1 MNLLRVL
8 PVRALPELVQEAAQ
22 DAAEHGAES
31 SGAMPMSELS
41 DFASHHIADATEI
54 EIFGMHWSLDF
65 LSIPP
70 IDIGPLTIDLS
81 PTRQVVVMVVVAVLM
96 LVTFI
101 LLAGA
106 LRKKHK
112 EKAPSG
118 FANAMEAM
126 IIYFRDDV
134 VRANIGHGADAFTPF
149 ILTLFFFILGM
160 NLIGLTPLG
169 ITPTA
174 NISVTAALAVITLV
188 VVEVSG
194 FRALGPAGYARTI
207 FFLPSGLPGFMKPP
221 MLAILTVVEAI
232 GKLAKPVAL
241 TIRLMAN
248 MTAGHTLLL
257 LLLGMIFVLQSYL
270 MGIAAVAM
278 GSVLMILE
286 LFVACLQA
294 YIFAMLTSV
303 FIGLIRH
310 AH

>member
-1 MNLLRVL
+1 MSLLRVL
-8 PVRALPELVQEAAQ
+8 RARGQEVAQ
-22 DAAEHGAES
+22 SAGEHGAES
-31 SGAMPMSELS
+31 PGPMPMEELS
-41 DFASHHIADATEI
+41 DFAQHHIGDATEI
-54 EIFGMHWSLDF
+54 ELFGGHWSLDA
-65 LSIPP
+65 LSIDP
-70 IDIGPLTIDLS
+70 IHIGSVTIDLS
-81 PTRQVVVMVVVAVLM
+81 PTRHVVIMVVVALLM
-96 LVTFI
+96 LTTFI
-101 LLAGA
+101 TLAGA
-106 LRKKHK
+106 LRKRHK

-126 IIYFRDDV
+126 ILYFRDDV

-174 NISVTAALAVITLV
+174 NISVTAALAVISLIV
-188 VVEVSG
+188 IEVAG
-194 FRALGPAGYARTI
+194 FKALGPAGYARTI
-207 FFLPSGLPGFMKPP
+207 FFLPSGLPWFMKPP
-221 MLAILTVVEAI
+221 MLAILTVVEAM
-232 GKLAKPVAL
+232 GKLAKPFAL

-248 MTAGHTLLL
+248 MTAGHTLILL
-257 LLLGMIFVLQSYL
+257 LMGMIFVLQSYL
-270 MGIAAVAM
+270 MGVAAVAM

>member
-1 MNLLRVL
+1 MSVLTVL
-8 PVRALPELVQEAAQ
+8 PARAQEATQ
-22 DAAEHGAES
+22 GAADRGAES
-31 SGAMPMSELS
+31 SGPMPMDELPE
-41 DFASHHIADATEI
+41 FIQHHIGDATEI
-54 EIFGMHWSLDF
+54 EFGGGHWSLEA
-65 LSIPP
+65 LSIDP
-70 IDIGPLTIDLS
+70 IQIGSLTIDLS
-81 PTRQVVVMVVVAVLM
+81 PTRQLLVMMVVAL
-96 LVTFI
+96 LLLATFI
-101 LLAGA
+101 PIAA
-106 LRKKHK
+106 SLRKKKK

-126 IIYFRDDV
+126 IIYFRDEV
-134 VRANIGHGADAFTPF
+134 VRTNIGHGADAFTPF

-174 NISVTAALAVITLV
+174 NVSVTAALALITFVVI
-188 VVEVSG
+188 EVAG

-207 FFLPSGLPGFMKPP
+207 FFLPPGVPGIMKPG
-221 MLAILTVVEAI
+221 MLAILTVVEAM
-232 GKLAKPVAL
+232 GKFAKPFAL

-248 MTAGHTLLL
+248 MTAGHTLILL
-257 LLLGMIFVLQSYL
+257 LMGMIFVTHNYFV
-270 MGIAAVAM
+270 GVAAVAI

>member
-1 MNLLRVL
+1 MSLLEML
-8 PVRALPELVQEAAQ
+8 PARVQEAAQ
-22 DAAEHGAES
+22 GVAEHGADP
-31 SGAMPMSELS
+31 SGPMPMDELP
-41 DFASHHIADATEI
+41 DFIQHHIGDATEI
-54 EIFGMHWSLDF
+54 EFMGGHWSLEA
-65 LSIPP
+65 LSIDP
-70 IDIGPLTIDLS
+70 IQIGSLTIDLS
-81 PTRQVVVMVVVAVLM
+81 PTRQTLVMMVVALLM
-96 LVTFI
+96 LAIFI
-101 LLAGA
+101 PLAGT
-106 LRKKHK
+106 LRKRGK

-126 IIYFRDDV
+126 VIYFRDDV
-134 VRANIGHGADAFTPF
+134 VRTNIGHGADAFTPF

-221 MLAILTVVEAI
+221 MLVILTVVEAI

>member
-1 MNLLRVL
+1 MSLLRVL
-8 PVRALPELVQEAAQ
+8 PRHGQEATQ
-22 DAAEHGAES
+22 VAADHGAES
-31 SGAMPMSELS
+31 SGPLTMDGLS
-41 DFASHHIADATEI
+41 DFAQHHIGDAAEI
-54 EIFGMHWSLDF
+54 EFGGGHWSLEA
-65 LSIPP
+65 LSIDP
-70 IDIGPLTIDLS
+70 IHIGSVAINLS
-81 PTRQVVVMVVVAVLM
+81 PTRHVVIMVVVALLM
-96 LVTFI
+96 LATFI
-101 LLAGA
+101 TLAGV
-106 LRKKHK
+106 LRKRHK

-126 IIYFRDDV
+126 IVYFRDDV

-174 NISVTAALAVITLV
+174 NISVTAALAVISLIV
-188 VVEVSG
+188 IEVAG
-194 FRALGPAGYARTI
+194 FKALGPAGYARTI
-207 FFLPSGLPGFMKPP
+207 FFLPAGLPWFMKPP
-221 MLAILTVVEAI
+221 MLAILTVVEAM
-232 GKLAKPVAL
+232 GKLAKPFAL

-248 MTAGHTLLL
+248 MTAGHTLILL
-257 LLLGMIFVLQSYL
+257 LMGMIFVLQSYF
-270 MGIAAVAM
+270 MGVAAVAM

>member
-1 MNLLRVL
+1 
-8 PVRALPELVQEAAQ
+8 
-22 DAAEHGAES
+22 
-31 SGAMPMSELS
+31 MPMSELS

-54 EIFGMHWSLDF
+54 EFLWWHWSLEG

-70 IDIGPLTIDLS
+70 IDLGPLTIDLS
-81 PTRQVVVMVVVAVLM
+81 PTRHVVIMVLVALLM
-96 LVTFI
+96 LPTFI
-101 LLAGA
+101 LLARV
-106 LRKKHK
+106 LRKSRK

-118 FANAMEAM
+118 LANAVEAM
-126 IIYFRDDV
+126 VVYFRDDV

-188 VVEVSG
+188 VIEVSG

-207 FFLPSGLPGFMKPP
+207 FFLPSGLPGFMKPG
-221 MLAILTVVEAI
+221 MLAILTVVESM
-232 GKLAKPVAL
+232 GKLAKPFAL

-248 MTAGHTLLL
+248 MTAGHTLILL
-257 LLLGMIFVLQSYL
+257 LMGMIFVLQSYL
-270 MGIAAVAM
+270 MGVAAVAM
-278 GSVLMILE
+278 GSLLMILE

>member
-1 MNLLRVL
+1 MSLLRVL
-8 PVRALPELVQEAAQ
+8 RARGQEAAQ
-22 DAAEHGAES
+22 AAGEHGAES

-54 EIFGMHWSLDF
+54 EFLWWHWSLEG

-70 IDIGPLTIDLS
+70 IDLGPLTIDLS
-81 PTRQVVVMVVVAVLM
+81 PTRHVVIMVLVALLM
-96 LVTFI
+96 LPTFI
-101 LLAGA
+101 LLARV
-106 LRKKHK
+106 LRKSRK

-118 FANAMEAM
+118 LANAVEAM
-126 IIYFRDDV
+126 VVYFRDDV

-188 VVEVSG
+188 VIEVSG

-207 FFLPSGLPGFMKPP
+207 FFLPSGLPGFMKPG
-221 MLAILTVVEAI
+221 MLAILTVVESM
-232 GKLAKPVAL
+232 GKLAKPFAL

-248 MTAGHTLLL
+248 MTAGHTLILL
-257 LLLGMIFVLQSYL
+257 LMGMIFVLQSYL
-270 MGIAAVAM
+270 MGVAAVAM
-278 GSVLMILE
+278 GSLLMILE

>member
-1 MNLLRVL
+1 MSLLRVL
-8 PVRALPELVQEAAQ
+8 REQGQEVAEAAG
-22 DAAEHGAES
+22 EHGAES
-31 SGAMPMSELS
+31 SGAMPMNELA
-41 DFASHHIADATEI
+41 DFAQHHIADATEI
-54 EIFGMHWSLDF
+54 EFLWWHWNLDF

-70 IDIGPLTIDLS
+70 FNLGPLTIDLS
-81 PTRQVVVMVVVAVLM
+81 PTRHVVIMVTVAVLM
-96 LVTFI
+96 LAFI
-101 LLAGA
+101 PLAGA
-106 LRKKHK
+106 LRKRYK

-118 FANAMEAM
+118 VANALEAM
-126 IIYFRDDV
+126 VLYFRDDV

-188 VVEVSG
+188 VIEGAG

-207 FFLPSGLPGFMKPP
+207 FFLPRGVPGFMKLP
-221 MLAILTVVEAI
+221 MLSILTVVEAM
-232 GKLAKPVAL
+232 GKIAKPFAL

-248 MTAGHTLLL
+248 MTAGHTLILL
-257 LLLGMIFVLQSYL
+257 LMGMIFVLQGYV
-270 MGIAAVAM
+270 MGVAAVAM

-286 LFVACLQA
+286 LFVATLQA

>member
-1 MNLLRVL
+1 MSLLRVL
-8 PVRALPELVQEAAQ
+8 RARGQEAAQ
-22 DAAEHGAES
+22 AAGEHGAES
-31 SGAMPMSELS
+31 SGPMPMGELS

-54 EIFGMHWSLDF
+54 EFFWWHWSLEGW
-65 LSIPP
+65 SIPAIP
-70 IDIGPLTIDLS
+70 LGPLTIDLS
-81 PTRQVVVMVVVAVLM
+81 PTRHVVILVLVALIM
-96 LVTFI
+96 LAFI
-101 LLAGA
+101 PLAAA
-106 LRKKHK
+106 LRNRHK

-118 FANAMEAM
+118 LANAVEALVV
-126 IIYFRDDV
+126 YFRDDV
-134 VRANIGHGADAFTPF
+134 VRANIGHGADVFTPF

-207 FFLPSGLPGFMKPP
+207 FFLPRGVPGFMKLP
-221 MLAILTVVEAI
+221 MLSILTVVEAM
-232 GKLAKPVAL
+232 GKIAKPFAL

-248 MTAGHTLLL
+248 MTAGHTLILL
-257 LLLGMIFVLQSYL
+257 LMGMIFVLQSYV
-270 MGIAAVAM
+270 MGVAAVAM
-278 GSVLMILE
+278 GGVLMILE